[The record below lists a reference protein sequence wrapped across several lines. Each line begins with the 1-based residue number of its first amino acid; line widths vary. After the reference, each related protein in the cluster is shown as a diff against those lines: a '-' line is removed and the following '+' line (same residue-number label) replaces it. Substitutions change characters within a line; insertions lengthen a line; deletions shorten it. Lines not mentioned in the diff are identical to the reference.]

1 MAMSFRGPFRVRINL
16 DKPYPEIKHPED
28 AIVRVLGSRISG
40 SDLRWGPIGIT
51 AAKCAR
57 RFGAGRVIVIDHL
70 DYRLEFGNSVLI
82 TLLACR
88 SLKFK
93 N

>member
-1 MAMSFRGPFRVRINL
+1 MAMNFRRHSHVRVDLI
-16 DKPYPEIKHPED
+16 KPYPEIKHPED
-28 AIVRVLGSRISG
+28 GIVRVLGSCISG

-70 DYRLEFGNSVLI
+70 DYRLEFGTSVLI